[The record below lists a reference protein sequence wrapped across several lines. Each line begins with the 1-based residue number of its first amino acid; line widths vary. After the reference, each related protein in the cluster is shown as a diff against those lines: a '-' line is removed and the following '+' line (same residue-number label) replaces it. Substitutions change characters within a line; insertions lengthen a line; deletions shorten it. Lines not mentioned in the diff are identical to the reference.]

1 MKLRSIVT
9 AIALVASSVMFVSA
23 GPAQAGEC
31 SASDPCQTYAM
42 LDNAGTVTNIIVC
55 QPSVCGGG
63 EWAGQRVVAQVA
75 ADPVTH
81 QNQGGF
87 LGTPDAPVKESNGN
101 FTITNNSPVVNQT
114 VINPTADV
122 SVVLSAK
129 IDSGTKQSFNFND
142 TVGSNGSDF
151 SKTINPVDNNIGATI
166 SATKS
171 TVVSDT
177 KTSVVEQT
185 AKFDQRKTKQEVED
199 YLWFQSLDFLWLNW
213 SWFLNWNWFDSWF
226 INP

>member
-1 MKLRSIVT
+1 MKLKSMVT
-9 AIALVASSVMFVSA
+9 AISLIAASVMFVSA
-23 GPAQAGEC
+23 GPVQAGEC
-31 SASDPCQTYAM
+31 SAADPCQTYAM

-87 LGTPDAPVKESNGN
+87 LGTPDAPVKESGGN
-101 FTITNNSPVVNQT
+101 FTITNTAPVVNQT
-114 VINPTADV
+114 VINQTADV
-122 SVVLSAK
+122 SVVLNAR
-129 IDSGTKQSFNFND
+129 IDAGTRQSFNFND
-142 TVGSNGSDF
+142 TIGSNGSDF
-151 SKTINPVDNNIGATI
+151 SKTIDTVDNNVGATI
-166 SATKS
+166 SAVEY

-185 AKFDQRKTKQEVED
+185 AKFDKRKTKQEVED
-199 YLWFQSLDFLWLNW
+199 YLWFQSLDFLWFNW
-213 SWFLNWNWFDSWF
+213 SWFLNWTWFDSWLR
-226 INP
+226 